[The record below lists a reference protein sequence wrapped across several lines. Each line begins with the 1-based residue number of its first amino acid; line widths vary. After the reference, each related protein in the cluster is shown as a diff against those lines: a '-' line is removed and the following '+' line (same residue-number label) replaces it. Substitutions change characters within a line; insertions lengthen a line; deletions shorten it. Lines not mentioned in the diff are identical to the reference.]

1 VSVVVEEVRFDAPAA
16 RKLLAEWQDEL
27 AITIPGF
34 SPVVGSS
41 VEAPAFE
48 PPEGVFLL
56 ASSDDVWLGCAGLR
70 RLTEGVG
77 EVKRLFVRP
86 AARGQ
91 GVARALLEGLEQRA
105 AGQGLE
111 AIRLDTHGGEP
122 SAVGLF
128 RAAGY
133 LPIADYNANPY
144 AKHWFEKRLAGSC
157 P

>member
-1 VSVVVEEVRFDAPAA
+1 MEEVRFDAPAA
-16 RKLLAEWQDEL
+16 RELLAEWQDEL
-27 AITIPGF
+27 AVTIPGF
-34 SPVVGSS
+34 SPAVGSS
-41 VEAPAFE
+41 VEAPKFE

-56 ASSDDVWLGCAGLR
+56 ASSGDAALGCGGMR
-70 RLTEGVG
+70 RLTAEMG
-77 EVKRLFVRP
+77 EIKRLFVRP

-105 AGQGLE
+105 ADQGLK

-133 LPIADYNANPY
+133 LPIDDYNANPY
-144 AKHWFEKRLAGSC
+144 AKYWFEKRLTGSC